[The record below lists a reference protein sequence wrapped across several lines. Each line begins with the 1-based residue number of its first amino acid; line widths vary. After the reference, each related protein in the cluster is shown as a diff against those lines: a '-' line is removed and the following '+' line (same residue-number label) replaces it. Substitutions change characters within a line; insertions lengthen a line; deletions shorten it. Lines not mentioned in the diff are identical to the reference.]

1 MTNHSRIAN
10 TMGYLVGRTARV
22 MAMVLNQKFQDAGYN
37 LSVDH
42 WIILSKICQE
52 GGQKQLH
59 LSAEIGSDKT
69 TITRMI
75 DYMEER
81 NWVYRKPD
89 DHDRRSKLIFLTDN
103 GRNLQEALTTIAVET
118 NESIEA
124 HFHDQELNKCK
135 QVLNEIFHLLGNKSV

>member
-1 MTNHSRIAN
+1 
-10 TMGYLVGRTARV
+10 
-22 MAMVLNQKFQDAGYN
+22 
-37 LSVDH
+37 
-42 WIILSKICQE
+42 
-52 GGQKQLH
+52 
-59 LSAEIGSDKT
+59 
-69 TITRMI
+69 MI